1 MSAVGVLMLS
11 FSDSFVEVLECF
23 MNIGHLQFESNIKLM
38 DLIVVERSFKLMYL
52 RAKILNYLFSK
63 LQLL

>member
-38 DLIVVERSFKLMYL
+38 DLIVVERKF
-52 RAKILNYLFSK
+52 
-63 LQLL
+63 